1 MASKLA
7 GYFFFC
13 FICSQVFSVCF
24 SYGAWSGCASP
35 AGLVFFFFSFLI
47 FLSISDLKKKK
58 KTPQGRSHLDVL
70 LHAELRQGLLDAQG
84 GESGRSVGVPALPHD
99 LPHDAQG
106 LHGNNT
112 PELGFCKRSS

>member
-7 GYFFFC
+7 GYFFFVS
-13 FICSQVFSVCF
+13 FAVKSLVFF
-24 SYGAWSGCASP
+24 FPYGAWSGCASP
-35 AGLVFFFFSFLI
+35 AGLVFFFFFHSHFPLYLR
-47 FLSISDLKKKK
+47 FE
-58 KTPQGRSHLDVL
+58 KTPRGCSHLDVL

-84 GESGRSVGVPALPHD
+84 GESGSSVGVPALPHD

-112 PELGFCKRSS
+112 PELGLCKRSS